1 MRNCEVLLKE
11 SVSKQEME
19 EKQFDYY
26 KMETEKTTPL
36 TAIAHF
42 NRKPYSVKGK
52 PIYDIL
58 QRN

>member
-26 KMETEKTTPL
+26 KMETERTTPL
-36 TAIAHF
+36 TAYSHF
-42 NRKPYSVKGK
+42 YRKPYTVKGK
-52 PIYDIL
+52 PIYDKV
-58 QRN
+58 